1 MRTAAK
7 TIIKMIGITK
17 GRIKLIVDHKII
29 TPAAILNKTTGAN
42 NIKSPKVIKNFNPFI
57 LKIYGR

>member
-7 TIIKMIGITK
+7 TTVKMTETTK
-17 GRIKLIVDHKII
+17 GRIKLITDHKIT
-29 TPAAILNKTTGAN
+29 TPVAMLNKTTGAN
-42 NIKSPKVIKNFNPFI
+42 NIKNPKVIKNFNPFM